1 MSKQHQHFN
10 VWRITCEDRSRSW
23 SWRRSQSQERH
34 LSALSGSL
42 QSWDWGSFG
51 SPISLFKAHRLTDL
65 FIKHLTRAIFCIIE
79 GLAVFNN
86 LSQLTAIQCFTL
98 LNLCVCVCWTNTDAV
113 SWARGIYLCVP
124 SRHLTHRWRRQSRN
138 PRVTDPMLMSL
149 DHGEGK

>member
-42 QSWDWGSFG
+42 QSWNWGSFG
-51 SPISLFKAHRLTDL
+51 SPISLFKAHRLRDL
-65 FIKHLTRAIFCIIE
+65 FIKHLTRATCCIIE

-86 LSQLTAIQCFTL
+86 LSRLTAIQCFTL
-98 LNLCVCVCWTNTDAV
+98 LNLCVCVCVGQILLRCHELGEFPFVCPLDTWHIAGG
-113 SWARGIYLCVP
+113 AKAGIPEWQIPC
-124 SRHLTHRWRRQSRN
+124 
-138 PRVTDPMLMSL
+138 
-149 DHGEGK
+149 